1 MAVNFMFKKFSLL
14 NLAFS
19 RRRHSLN
26 YSKENALLVQE
37 KIFHYLIKNGRK
49 TEWGKKYNYDKIKN
63 VQDFQ
68 LAVPISSYE
77 DIQTYIERLLRGEN
91 YLLWPEK
98 IKYFSKSSGTTASKS
113 KYIPV
118 SNTAL
123 KDNHYRGGRSLFAS
137 YFAQNL
143 DSNLFRGQ
151 NFALGGS
158 RQFSEIG
165 EDKYIADV
173 SVILMKNLPWWAQ
186 LRRSPKFSVAC
197 MTEWEKKLSQIA
209 EIIAYQN
216 IVSLSGVPSWNLVLA
231 KKILEITGKKNL
243 REVWPNL
250 ELFTHGGTSF
260 EAYRSQFEALIPGSK
275 MNYLEVYNASE
286 GFFAFQDDL
295 SKSDMLLFLNGGIF
309 YEFVSLDELNKS
321 KAKALTLAEVEV
333 GKNYALLISTN
344 AGLWR
349 YLIGDTIKFT
359 SIKPYRIVI
368 TGRTKSFINACG
380 EEMVVENADQAVKAA
395 CEACSAEV
403 REYSAA
409 PLFNESEGAA
419 RHQWLFEFAKNPNDK
434 QKFME
439 VLDTTLKGLNSD
451 YEAKRYKDFNLSPP
465 LLVIARQNLFY
476 DWLKKN
482 RHLGGQAKVPRLSND
497 RKIMLE
503 LLALNV

>member
-1 MAVNFMFKKFSLL
+1 MFRKFSLP

-19 RRRHSLN
+19 RRRKSLH
-26 YSKENALLVQE
+26 YSEKNPLLVQN
-37 KIFHYLIKNGRK
+37 KVFHYLIKQGRR
-49 TEWGKKYNYDKIKN
+49 TEWGKKYNYNNIQN
-63 VQDFQ
+63 PGDFQ
-68 LAVPISSYE
+68 VAVPISTYE
-77 DIQTYIERLLRGEN
+77 DIQPYIERLLRGEN

-98 IKYFSKSSGTTASKS
+98 IKYFSKSSGTTGSKS

-118 SNTAL
+118 SSIAL
-123 KDNHYRGGRSLFAS
+123 KNNHYRGGRSLFAS

-143 DSNLFRGQ
+143 DSKLLMGQ

-165 EDKYIADV
+165 ADKYIADV
-173 SVILMKNLPWWAQ
+173 SVILMKNLPWWAR

-197 MTEWEKKLSQIA
+197 MTEWEEKLTQIA

-231 KKILEITGKKNL
+231 KKILELTGKKNL

-260 EAYRSQFEALIPGSK
+260 EAYRSQFEALIPGPG
-275 MNYLEVYNASE
+275 MNYMEVYNASE
-286 GFFAFQDDL
+286 GFFAFQDNL
-295 SKSDMLLFLNGGIF
+295 SRSDMLLFLNGGIF
-309 YEFVSLDELNKS
+309 YEFVTIDELGKS
-321 KAKALTLAEVEV
+321 IPKVLILAEVEL

-359 SIKPYRIVI
+359 SIKPYRIII

-380 EEMVVENADQAVKAA
+380 EEVVVENADRAVKAA
-395 CEACSAEV
+395 CDACSAEV

-419 RHQWLFEFAKNPNDK
+419 RHQWLFEFAKRPDNEK
-434 QKFME
+434 KFIE
-439 VLDTTLKGLNSD
+439 VLDNTLMSLNSD
-451 YEAKRYKDFNLSPP
+451 YEAKRYKDLNLAPP
-465 LLVIARQNLFY
+465 LLVVAKHDLFY
-476 DWLKKN
+476 CWLKEKK
-482 RHLGGQAKVPRLSND
+482 RLGGQAKVPRLSND
-497 RKIMLE
+497 RKIMSE
-503 LLALNV
+503 LLALNS